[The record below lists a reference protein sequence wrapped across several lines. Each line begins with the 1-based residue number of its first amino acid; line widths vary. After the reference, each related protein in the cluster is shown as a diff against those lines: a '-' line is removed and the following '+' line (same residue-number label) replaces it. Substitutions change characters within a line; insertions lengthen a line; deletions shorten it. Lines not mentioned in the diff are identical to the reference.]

1 LKTLESR
8 VICTSQHVCIQHIL
22 RSRNFSLLNSFLH
35 CNRSLF
41 LFGLLGWGLEP
52 TLLILDLCPRTPYLN
67 PTNSAGTHSLAL
79 FNLLNRRTKNCGRFL
94 EVSPRK
100 GLKCYPCEIRRT
112 KAPGTSSDCGMPSLA
127 PPQVTLRTKYLL
139 KPQALRNTLLHT
151 ILTVLQAFRKNTMI
165 TSSKLKHTSNL
176 PT

>member
-1 LKTLESR
+1 VLRGQALKTLESR

-112 KAPGTSSDCGMPSLA
+112 KAPEVRHLIVACRASLHLKSHSEQSIFSNPKHFA
-127 PPQVTLRTKYLL
+127 ILYSTPYSQFSRLSERT
-139 KPQALRNTLLHT
+139 R
-151 ILTVLQAFRKNTMI
+151 
-165 TSSKLKHTSNL
+165 
-176 PT
+176 